1 MKTPSAQTPRD
12 PGTQSRREGTDAT
25 PPYKKAK
32 KNEPAKASKTVRASA
47 VGSEA
52 NDATTPTLHKVTS
65 SRGAKGKGK
74 GRSDDVGASEAS
86 GDAGGSPT
94 ANSAKDAPED
104 VELDAQPIQLEAL
117 EAART
122 YLDDVV
128 RPLLA
133 SGMTQET
140 AELYLA
146 LWQVAQQLEVLR
158 SPGKFSLR
166 KSSTSYS
173 KLEKMYSWASR
184 SWPAVMSETTTYA
197 LPNGR
202 VIDCRY
208 DLIAFFFTLYT
219 APHLVKVYRSA
230 AAAASKGKL
239 ARWSASAEELSLG
252 IAMCK
257 VLTQCC
263 YVLKGPGPYYGMTER
278 SGEVR
283 EQEHGNDCVSL
294 KVAVAKDTMPWQ
306 NWTREACYV
315 PPPELADYFPAFLLF
330 FIEHG
335 LIVTANAVQ
344 DGLNTNMFDLQAYEH
359 IATAG
364 QVKDFVIKVLD
375 DLSPKDKV
383 GVRRRP
389 ATGRTLQR
397 TYFTNDATFEKY
409 AKLIPIRP
417 GTMRAI
423 FEGTC
428 WAWHV
433 REILAQEKLD
443 LSIWPTSR
451 LPKSLLPTRE
461 ERAARSRAR
470 NVKKNG
476 FGNDKLF
483 MKGRDVDNE
492 KQVDGRRKR
501 KQATAAT
508 EIGPQK
514 ARKQSKR
521 AVAGEDVGDDW
532 FDLMGGAAA
541 FGMEEDEGEE
551 GGRGAEDEGEGG
563 EGEGGEDEGGE
574 DDDEDANGEDDEEDA
589 NEDEDEDEEAEHE

>member
-65 SRGAKGKGK
+65 SRGEKGKGK
-74 GRSDDVGASEAS
+74 GRSNDVGASEAS

-117 EAART
+117 EAAKT

-133 SGMTQET
+133 GEMTQET
-140 AELYLA
+140 ADLYLA

-184 SWPAVMSETTTYA
+184 SWPAVMSEKTTYA

-202 VIDCRY
+202 VIDCQY
-208 DLIAFFFTLYT
+208 DLIAFFFTLFT
-219 APHLVKVYRSA
+219 APHLVKVYCSA

-239 ARWSASAEELSLG
+239 ARWSASADELSLG
-252 IAMCK
+252 IDMCK
-257 VLTQCC
+257 VLTKCC
-263 YVLKGPGPYYGMTER
+263 YVLEGPGAYYGMTER

-283 EQEHGNDCVSL
+283 EQEHGDDCVSL
-294 KVAVAKDTMPWQ
+294 KVAEAKDAMPWLS
-306 NWTREACYV
+306 WKRKACYV
-315 PPPELADYFPAFLLF
+315 PPPDLADYFPAFLLF
-330 FIEHG
+330 YIEHG
-335 LIVTANAVQ
+335 LIVVADAVES
-344 DGLNTNMFDLQAYEH
+344 GLNTNLFDHQAFEH
-359 IATAG
+359 LATAG
-364 QVKDFVIKVLD
+364 QAKDFVLRVLD
-375 DLSPKDKV
+375 DLSPKDKD

-389 ATGRTLQR
+389 ANGRTLQR
-397 TYFTNDATFEKY
+397 TYFTNDAAFEKY
-409 AKLIPIRP
+409 AKLIPVQR
-417 GTMRAI
+417 GTMRGI
-423 FEGTC
+423 FEGTV

-433 REILAQEKLD
+433 REILAQESLD

-451 LPKSLLPTRE
+451 LPKNLLPTRE
-461 ERAARSRAR
+461 ERAARSRSR
-470 NVKKNG
+470 NVNMNG
-476 FGNDKLF
+476 FGDDKLF
-483 MKGRDVDNE
+483 MKGRAVDNQ
-492 KQVDGRRKR
+492 KQVNVRHKR

-508 EIGPQK
+508 QFGPQK
-514 ARKQSKR
+514 ARKESKR

-551 GGRGAEDEGEGG
+551 GGRGAEDEDEGG
-563 EGEGGEDEGGE
+563 EDEGGEDEGGE
-574 DDDEDANGEDDEEDA
+574 DDDEDAD
-589 NEDEDEDEEAEHE
+589 EDEDEDEEAEHE